1 MAATITNVP
10 EARLSVAV
18 KLPKGRFCWDVA
30 VPTQTQPDA
39 KKLLNAVLAVGI
51 TDGLLLVVLVYFA
64 FVNRSD
70 AAVHVL
76 GPIHGLGFLA
86 LVGLAGNG
94 ALRRLWGWWF
104 PALVVV
110 TGGPLGSIV
119 GDLVLRRRLEP
130 R

>member
-1 MAATITNVP
+1 MAATITTLP
-10 EARLSVAV
+10 EASLRVTV
-18 KLPKGRFCWDVA
+18 RVPKRGFCWDVA

-51 TDGLLLVVLVYFA
+51 TDALLLVVLVYFA

-70 AAVHVL
+70 TAVHIL

-86 LVGLAGNG
+86 LVGLAANG